1 MMSFGFIKET
11 ILQKYLTERFELKI
25 SEKTL
30 TVTVLYADCFYNIV
44 WVCKFCI
51 LIAFY
56 FSQISFYFQ
65 NNKNV
70 SQWTTTMKI
79 MFSLKKNRNK

>member
-44 WVCKFCI
+44 
-51 LIAFY
+51 
-56 FSQISFYFQ
+56 
-65 NNKNV
+65 
-70 SQWTTTMKI
+70 
-79 MFSLKKNRNK
+79 